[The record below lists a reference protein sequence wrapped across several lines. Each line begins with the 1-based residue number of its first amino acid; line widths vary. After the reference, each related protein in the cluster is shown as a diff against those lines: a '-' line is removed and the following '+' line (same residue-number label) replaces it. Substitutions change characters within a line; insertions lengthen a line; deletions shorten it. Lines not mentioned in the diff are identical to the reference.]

1 MPYVECS
8 LSQQLS
14 GESMAKVLGW
24 LAMAA
29 RTCLVTV
36 TDLRGIRQS
45 VEVTAET
52 VFEAAARALSAL
64 RQDPWID
71 AIGPATRLDIQ
82 VPQPAIT
89 HTVTVQQLERW
100 ANGSAVNPDERI
112 RKDQLKAILAGTG
125 E

>member
-1 MPYVECS
+1 MPKPTSVIVEG
-8 LSQQLS
+8 S
-14 GESMAKVLGW
+14 G
-24 LAMAA
+24 
-29 RTCLVTV
+29 
-36 TDLRGIRQS
+36 GIRQS
-45 VEVTAET
+45 VEVTAES

-64 RQDPWID
+64 RRDAWID
-71 AIGPATRLDIQ
+71 GVGPATRLEIQ

-112 RKDQLKAILAGTG
+112 RKDQSKAILAGTA